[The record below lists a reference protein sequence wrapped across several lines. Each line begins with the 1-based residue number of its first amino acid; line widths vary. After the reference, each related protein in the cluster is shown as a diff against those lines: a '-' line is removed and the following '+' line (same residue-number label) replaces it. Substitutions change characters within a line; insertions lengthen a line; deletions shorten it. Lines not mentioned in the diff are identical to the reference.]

1 MYAPLLVLFIW
12 SMMNLSTVCCN
23 VNSFMVDDDSVQ
35 CTGGIF
41 YAVVLLAFD
50 MNDCTFMLRPARV
63 YYN

>member
-1 MYAPLLVLFIW
+1 
-12 SMMNLSTVCCN
+12 MNLSAICCN

-63 YYN
+63 YYSLGMK